1 MKGSLKAS
9 GVINIILSCLVFFT
23 VIFGGI
29 ISLVIFAF
37 LLSTGIIFLNYSELN
52 DLSEKKDIILIL
64 SILCIPVS
72 FISALINLI
81 NIGKISSSIKER
93 APNIDPETK
102 RIDALIKL
110 GIVLISLA
118 GIIFISSDWNNF
130 SGYLVV
136 IFLLILTIIFYSL
149 YKLFTI
155 KIKLNSSSKLY
166 FILSSIFVLLIYLAC
181 GHYDLIGD
189 WFSTTGLGS
198 SLYFSLFW
206 VITSLLTFNLKEI
219 TDSDIRVYFGLIFST
234 LSIYALLEFFGFGH
248 LQILVIINII
258 ALFIKYISRN
268 SYILDYVNVLIK
280 IFIGVAGISLFS
292 GYSTSLLILVLINL
306 VVVNYLNIKT
316 KSVLYQISAPLVTI
330 FYSIILL
337 GEIVYEYSYSFNDY
351 ILFICGILSTIYILI
366 MCTKIYEYKLL
377 CKRIYSVTYNIVFFI
392 FSIISLFLDSY
403 VLLIVILIRI
413 LVLFSYYFFEYRNG
427 IKGIEYYIIPIK
439 LSVLLLSIL
448 VYLNNYI
455 DITASIVLLSIIGM
469 LSCYYIFIDNKV
481 LNLITF
487 ILVWFFTFINM
498 FVIIFSENDIILA
511 LSLFSVSLPFILSI
525 SKNKDYCNGVSFS
538 YLLLSSFLILNHGN
552 YEEYYGI
559 IINILLY
566 GLLFIIF
573 YKNKRYVNLLLLA
586 IVLPIMRLVSEV
598 VDSYDFVILIDNM
611 LVLYLIYIINSRYV
625 KEFENKKVLFIIISS
640 FSFLFIMFAEN
651 YIFGLYLGIISL
663 ILILYSS
670 MKDNYKSI
678 FIYGIVLLSINLL
691 FRLRTIWY
699 KIPLWGYLL
708 IAGLTI
714 IVFATMKEL
723 KKMNNKK

>member
-9 GVINIILSCLVFFT
+9 GIINIILSCLVFFT

-37 LLSTGIIFLNYSELN
+37 LLSTGIIFLSYSELN

-118 GIIFISSDWNNF
+118 GVIFISSDWNNF

-136 IFLLILTIIFYSL
+136 IFLLILTIIFYFL

-166 FILSSIFVLLIYLAC
+166 FVLSSIFILLIYLAS
-181 GHYDLIGD
+181 GHYDLLGH
-189 WFSTTGLGS
+189 WFSTTGIGS
-198 SLYFSLFW
+198 SLYYSIFW
-206 VITSLLTFNLKEI
+206 IIASLLTINFRQI
-219 TDSDIRVYFGLIFST
+219 TKSDIRVYFSLIFST
-234 LSIYALLEFFGFGH
+234 LSIYYLLDFFGFGH
-248 LQILVIINII
+248 LQSLVIINII
-258 ALFIKYISRN
+258 SLFIKYISRN
-268 SYILDYVNVLIK
+268 YYILDYVNVLIK
-280 IFIGVAGISLFS
+280 IFIGVAGISLFT

-306 VVVNYLNIKT
+306 VVVNYLNIKN
-316 KSVLYQISAPLVTI
+316 KIMLYQITAPLVSI

-337 GEIVYEYSYSFNDY
+337 GEMVYEFSYTFNDY
-351 ILFICGILSTIYILI
+351 ILMISSLLSIVYILI
-366 MCTKIYEYKLL
+366 MCTKIFEFKLL
-377 CKRIYSVTYNIVFFI
+377 CKRIYSITYNCVFFI
-392 FSIISLFLDSY
+392 LTIISLFLDSY
-403 VLLIVILIRI
+403 VLLIIILIRI
-413 LVLFSYYFFEYRNG
+413 LILFSYYFFEYRNG
-427 IKGIEYYIIPIK
+427 IKDIEYYIIPVN
-439 LSVLLLSIL
+439 LSVLLLSVL

-455 DITASIVLLSIIGM
+455 DVTASVVLLSIIGM
-469 LSCYYIFIDNKV
+469 LSCYYIFTDNKV
-481 LNLITF
+481 LNLITY
-487 ILVWFFTFINM
+487 ILVWVLIFINM
-498 FVIIFSENDIILA
+498 FVILFNENDLTLA
-511 LSLFSVSLPFILSI
+511 LTLFTSGLPFILSI
-525 SKNKDYCNGVSFS
+525 LKDKNYCNSISFS
-538 YLLLSSFLILNHGN
+538 YCLLSSFIILNHGN
-552 YEEYYGI
+552 YDEYFGI
-559 IINILLY
+559 IINIVLYLLLY
-566 GLLFIIF
+566 GIF
-573 YKNKRYVNLLLLA
+573 YKNNKYTNLLLMV
-586 IVLPIMRLVSEV
+586 IVLPLMRLVSEV
-598 VDSYDFVILIDNM
+598 VDSYDFIMLIDNM
-611 LVLYLIYIINSRYV
+611 LMLYLVYIINSRYV
-625 KEFENKKVLFIIISS
+625 KDFETKKVLFIVLTSLLFMFII
-640 FSFLFIMFAEN
+640 FAEN

-670 MKDNYKSI
+670 TKDNYKSI

>member
-1 MKGSLKAS
+1 MKSGLKAS
-9 GVINIILSCLVFFT
+9 GIINIIISCLVFFT
-23 VIFGGI
+23 VIYGGI

-52 DLSEKKDIILIL
+52 DLSDKKNIILIL

-102 RIDALIKL
+102 RIDSLIKL

-166 FILSSIFVLLIYLAC
+166 FILSSIFVLLIYLAL
-181 GHYDLIGD
+181 GHYDLLGG
-189 WFSTTGLGS
+189 WFSTTGVGS
-198 SLYFSLFW
+198 SLYFSVFW
-206 VITSLLTFNLKEI
+206 IVTSLLTFNLRQVTK
-219 TDSDIRVYFGLIFST
+219 SDVRIYFTFIFST
-234 LSIYALLEFFGFGH
+234 IGLYYLLEFFGFNQ
-248 LQILVIINII
+248 LQCLVIINII
-258 ALFIKYISRN
+258 TLFVKYISRN

-280 IFIGVAGISLFS
+280 IFIGISGISLFT
-292 GYSTSLLILVLINL
+292 GYSTSLLIMILTNL
-306 VVVNYLNIKT
+306 VVLNYLNIKN
-316 KSVLYQISAPLVTI
+316 KNIFYQISAPLVTI
-330 FYSIILL
+330 FYSVILL
-337 GEIVYEYSYSFNDY
+337 GEIAYEYSYSFNDY
-351 ILFICGILSTIYILI
+351 ILVICGIFSVLYILI
-366 MCTKIYEYKLL
+366 MCTKVFDYKLL
-377 CKRIYSVTYNIVFFI
+377 CKRIFVITYNSVFFI
-392 FSIISLFLDSY
+392 FNIISLFLDSY
-403 VLLIVILIRI
+403 VLLIVILIRV

-427 IKGIEYYIIPIK
+427 IKDIEYYIIPVN
-439 LSVLLLSIL
+439 LSVLLLSVL

-455 DITASIVLLSIIGM
+455 DITANIVLLSIIGM
-469 LSCYYIFIDNKV
+469 LSCYYIFTDNKV
-481 LNLITF
+481 LNLITY
-487 ILVWFFTFINM
+487 ILIWVLVFINM
-498 FVIIFSENDIILA
+498 FVALSSISDIVLA
-511 LSLFSVSLPFILSI
+511 LTLFSCGLPFILSI
-525 SKNKDYCNGVSFS
+525 LKDKNYCNSVSFS
-538 YLLLSSFLILNHGN
+538 YFLLSSFILFCSSNYGVYFGIILNIVL
-552 YEEYYGI
+552 YGI
-559 IINILLY
+559 LYVILY
-566 GLLFIIF
+566 RE
-573 YKNKRYVNLLLLA
+573 KRYANLLLIA
-586 IVLPIMRLVSEV
+586 VSLPLMRLVSEV
-598 VDSYDFVILIDNM
+598 VDSYDFTILIDNM
-611 LVLYLIYIINSRYV
+611 IMLYIIYIIITRYV
-625 KEFENKKVLFIIISS
+625 KNFESKKIVFIILSSILFLFII
-640 FSFLFIMFAEN
+640 FAEN

-678 FIYGIVLLSINLL
+678 FVYGIVLLSINLL
-691 FRLRTIWY
+691 FRLRSIWY

>member
-52 DLSEKKDIILIL
+52 DLSEKKDIILLL

-234 LSIYALLEFFGFGH
+234 LSIYALLDFFGFGH

-366 MCTKIYEYKLL
+366 MCTNIYEYKL
-377 CKRIYSVTYNIVFFI
+377 
-392 FSIISLFLDSY
+392 
-403 VLLIVILIRI
+403 
-413 LVLFSYYFFEYRNG
+413 
-427 IKGIEYYIIPIK
+427 
-439 LSVLLLSIL
+439 
-448 VYLNNYI
+448 
-455 DITASIVLLSIIGM
+455 
-469 LSCYYIFIDNKV
+469 
-481 LNLITF
+481 
-487 ILVWFFTFINM
+487 
-498 FVIIFSENDIILA
+498 
-511 LSLFSVSLPFILSI
+511 
-525 SKNKDYCNGVSFS
+525 
-538 YLLLSSFLILNHGN
+538 
-552 YEEYYGI
+552 
-559 IINILLY
+559 
-566 GLLFIIF
+566 
-573 YKNKRYVNLLLLA
+573 
-586 IVLPIMRLVSEV
+586 
-598 VDSYDFVILIDNM
+598 
-611 LVLYLIYIINSRYV
+611 
-625 KEFENKKVLFIIISS
+625 
-640 FSFLFIMFAEN
+640 
-651 YIFGLYLGIISL
+651 
-663 ILILYSS
+663 
-670 MKDNYKSI
+670 
-678 FIYGIVLLSINLL
+678 
-691 FRLRTIWY
+691 
-699 KIPLWGYLL
+699 
-708 IAGLTI
+708 
-714 IVFATMKEL
+714 
-723 KKMNNKK
+723 